1 MVSAAQLH
9 TRHEFVRQ
17 DVVADFSVEQIFS
30 VNHSRTIRAM
40 HVNAREIAVERM
52 PDDGTHRYLWLAFTL
67 PGSGEEI
74 RALAEFTR
82 SCEKSNRTHLRFK
95 HLFPDFRAR
104 LDAFL
109 MDNAQPAVA

>member
-9 TRHEFVRQ
+9 TRHEHFRQ
-17 DVVADFSVEQIFS
+17 DVLADFSVEQIFS
-30 VNHSRTIRAM
+30 ANHARTIRAM
-40 HVNAREIAVERM
+40 HVNSREIAVERM

-67 PGSGEEI
+67 PGTGEEI

-95 HLFPDFRAR
+95 HLFPDFRAK
-104 LDAFL
+104 LENFL
-109 MDNAQPAVA
+109 AMSAEPSPA

>member
-9 TRHEFVRQ
+9 SRHEFFRQ

-40 HVNAREIAVERM
+40 HVNSREIAVERM
-52 PDDGTHRYLWLAFTL
+52 PDEGTHRYLWLAFTL
-67 PGSGEEI
+67 PGSSDEI

-104 LDAFL
+104 LDQFL
-109 MDNAQPAVA
+109 LDQAEPLPA